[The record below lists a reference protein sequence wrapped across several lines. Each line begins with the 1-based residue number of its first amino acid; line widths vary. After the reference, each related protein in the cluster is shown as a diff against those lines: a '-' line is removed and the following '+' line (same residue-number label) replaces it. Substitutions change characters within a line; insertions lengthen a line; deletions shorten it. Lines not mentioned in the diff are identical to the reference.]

1 MPGIRENVED
11 RLSPELIIDEE
22 FAGLIPPLTPDELS
36 GLEQSIIAEGCRE
49 AIIVWNGVIVDGHNR
64 YRICRA
70 HDIPYMTERREFA
83 SRDEAMLWMLRNQ
96 LGRRNLNDF
105 QRVEMVR
112 KCEGAVKA
120 QAEKRKSPGTNQYT
134 ERSREKLPATTILK
148 GRATDELGTLA
159 GVSRKTYEHA
169 TAVLDEAPAPVV
181 EATRK
186 KELSINTAYNVTKMP
201 KTQQAEIAQRIQ
213 GGENPK
219 AVIASV
225 QSSTVAGL
233 TTQEQ
238 YKTTPVYYFEMDKNL
253 YLEHCPED
261 CILCLWV
268 KPYELAKAISRFF
281 GSGKGKFKYQGIA
294 SVWTYGGEVQQLCII
309 GTRGE
314 ARLPQRL
321 EARVIDAQPEKGDK
335 RPEFFDELVR
345 DLTSKER

>member
-70 HDIPYMTERREFA
+70 HNIPYRTERKEFA

-120 QAEKRKSPGTNQYT
+120 QAKERQGTRTDIQ
-134 ERSREKLPATTILK
+134 EKLPESRQSRDT
-148 GRATDELGTLA
+148 LGALA
-159 GVSRKTYEHA
+159 GVSGKTYEHA
-169 TAVLDEAPAPVV
+169 TAVLDNAPTPVV

-201 KTQQAEIAQRIQ
+201 QTQQIEIAQRIQ
-213 GGENPK
+213 KGEKPK
-219 AVIASV
+219 AVIASLK
-225 QSSTVAGL
+225 SSTAATLPDKGQHH
-233 TTQEQ
+233 TTH
-238 YKTTPVYYFEMDKNL
+238 VYCFDMSKNL
-253 YLEHCPED
+253 SLDICQED

-268 KPYELAKAISRFF
+268 TPDELVKAISRLF
-281 GSGKGKFKYQGIA
+281 GSGKEKFKYQGIA
-294 SVWTYGGEVQQLCII
+294 SIWTYGGEAQELCII
-309 GTRGE
+309 GTRGK
-314 ARLPQRL
+314 ASLPQRL
-321 EARVIDAQPEKGDK
+321 EARVIDALPERNDK
-335 RPEFFDELVR
+335 RPQLFDHLIQ
-345 DLTSKER
+345 DFMSKEF